1 MRVLLILLG
10 SIATLIVAGIAA
22 LFLLFDPN
30 DYRDS
35 LTAAVEDQLGRS
47 FVIEDEIGW
56 SLFPR
61 LSLDL
66 GGIRLGSGDGFDD
79 TPLLSAEGVSAGMAV
94 MPLLSGQIQLE
105 TLTIDQPTVRL
116 IRNGSGQANW
126 QIGTARDG
134 AGEGGDAGGSTGG
147 LPDWLAGLSLGGID
161 LSGGR
166 LLYTDETTGERLRAD
181 PVTLDLGAIALGET
195 APITFEAAIE
205 RGDEQWQTRI
215 DGDLIIRRDHTL
227 SLRDTTVSANDLTL
241 TALNADVVQTGEGW
255 RIHPLGAD
263 FYEGAYTGDIRLA
276 SQQSRLPVTFDEG
289 LNGVA
294 MGPLLEALTGID
306 RLTGTAGINA
316 DGEMALSSGAAP
328 LSTLNARG
336 DFSIRDGAVKGVN
349 IARLIREAL
358 ARLQGE
364 TPPAADANPSTDFTS
379 LTASVVVRDGV
390 ARSDDIAMD
399 SPVLR
404 LRGEGQTDLAAQR
417 LDLSLDVS
425 VVGSL
430 EGQGGEPPESLRGVS
445 IPLQIEG
452 SWSDPSIRL
461 NIARVLQESQGTQIR
476 ERVEDEVDRL
486 RDRLEG
492 LLN

>member
-1 MRVLLILLG
+1 MRVLFIVLG
-10 SIATLIVAGIAA
+10 GITALIVTGIGA
-22 LFLLFDPN
+22 LLLLFDPN

-35 LTAAVEDQLGRS
+35 LTTAVEDQLGRS

-61 LSLDL
+61 LSLEL
-66 GGIRLGSGDGFDD
+66 GGIRLGSGDGFGD

-105 TLTIDQPTVRL
+105 TLNIDQPTVRL
-116 IRNGSGQANW
+116 IRNQSGQANW
-126 QIGTARDG
+126 QIGTAGAEAGESGG
-134 AGEGGDAGGSTGG
+134 AGGTTSG

-161 LSGGR
+161 LSDGQ
-166 LLYTDETTGERLRAD
+166 LFYTDQTTGERLAAD
-181 PVTLDLGAIALGET
+181 PVNLDLGAIALGQT

-205 RGDEQWQTRI
+205 RDGEQWQTRI
-215 DGDLIIRRDHTL
+215 DGDLIVRRDHTL
-227 SLRDTTVSANDLTL
+227 SLRDTAVSANDLTL
-241 TALNADVVQTGEGW
+241 TELNADVVQTAEGW
-255 RIHPLGAD
+255 RIHPLAAQ
-263 FYEGAYTGDIRLA
+263 FYEGEYSGDIRLG
-276 SQQSRLPVTFDEG
+276 SQQSRMPIAFDEG

-294 MGPLLEALTGID
+294 MGPLLEALTGIT

-316 DGEMALSSGAAP
+316 DGDMALSSGAEP
-328 LSTLNARG
+328 LGTLNARG
-336 DFSIRDGAVKGVN
+336 DFSIRDGAVQGVN

-358 ARLQGE
+358 ARLNGE

-379 LTASVVVRDGV
+379 LTGSVVVRDGV

-404 LRGEGQTDLAAQR
+404 LRGEGQTDLAAQT
-417 LDLSLDVS
+417 LDFSLDVS

-430 EGQGGEPPESLRGVS
+430 QGQGGEPPEALRGVS

-452 SWSDPSIRL
+452 AWSEPSVRL
-461 NIARVLQESQGTQIR
+461 NIARVLQQSQGTQIR
-476 ERVEDEVDRL
+476 ERVEEEVDNL